1 VGSSVEAVRLGGWC
15 RDTQGDEMRG
25 VDGGGDDAA
34 ASSALTAFELK
45 YHRAGEQLHRL
56 VLPGSADDGGG
67 RGTTGGE
74 DVEAAAVAAVAAE
87 ASAAWSGS
95 RREGLLGCT
104 STTSRM
110 VVQRRRA
117 EAVGHGRGHGR
128 RGGSPA
134 MLVVTMM
141 GDEGGVAGE
150 DHAKDLRT
158 QLAAAQA
165 ASEVAESK
173 VTELEEELEAL
184 KWMYGIAEGDGDG
197 NDGTPPQEGDE
208 GGEVLAEELAAERM
222 RAARAEL
229 QAADASD
236 ELDAIRELSELQAA
250 SHRAEV
256 GELLS
261 RLGEAEREV
270 AALRLGAAGE
280 DGMAM
285 AGREADQA
293 VIVELKAQVAELVAA
308 LEGLQSAAAELM
320 QLRPKVAMLERKLEQ
335 TTAAAGPAARPV
347 KSDGE
352 DDEP

>member
-1 VGSSVEAVRLGGWC
+1 
-15 RDTQGDEMRG
+15 
-25 VDGGGDDAA
+25 
-34 ASSALTAFELK
+34 
-45 YHRAGEQLHRL
+45 
-56 VLPGSADDGGG
+56 
-67 RGTTGGE
+67 
-74 DVEAAAVAAVAAE
+74 
-87 ASAAWSGS
+87 
-95 RREGLLGCT
+95 
-104 STTSRM
+104 
-110 VVQRRRA
+110 
-117 EAVGHGRGHGR
+117 
-128 RGGSPA
+128 